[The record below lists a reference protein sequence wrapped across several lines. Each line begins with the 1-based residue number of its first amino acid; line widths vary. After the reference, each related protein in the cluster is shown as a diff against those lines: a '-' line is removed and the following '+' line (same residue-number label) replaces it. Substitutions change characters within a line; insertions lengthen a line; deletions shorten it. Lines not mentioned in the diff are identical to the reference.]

1 MDPRRPPDGSAGPP
15 RARKR
20 FGQHFLSDP
29 RILARIANALVA
41 REGDAIVEV
50 GPGRGALTE
59 ELLARVG
66 PHGRVVAVEVDR
78 DLSAALRLRY
88 TMRPELT
95 LVEGD
100 FLEADLARHVQPPF
114 LLAGNIPYNITTPI
128 LFKALDPPRA
138 ARMVLLVQREVAERI
153 AARPGTRAYGALS
166 ANVQAVAAV
175 EVLFRVAA
183 GAFSPPPT
191 VESAVIRITPRP
203 DPVVAPAEEAA
214 YRSLVQALFSF
225 RRKQL
230 VRALR
235 EALGLAPAEASGLV
249 ARAGLNPAARPEV
262 LSPADFATLLRARTP

>member
-1 MDPRRPPDGSAGPP
+1 MDRRPRRESPGAH

-20 FGQHFLSDP
+20 FGQHFLTDP
-29 RILARIANALVA
+29 RILARIANALAA
-41 REGDAIVEV
+41 RDGDTVLEV

-66 PHGRVVAVEVDR
+66 PAGHVVAVEVDR

-88 TMRPELT
+88 AMRPELT

-100 FLEADLARHVQPPF
+100 FLQADLTAHVRAPF

-138 ARMVLLVQREVAERI
+138 ARMVMLVQREVAERI
-153 AARPGTRAYGALS
+153 AARAGTRAYGALS
-166 ANVQAVAAV
+166 ANVQAVATV

-183 GAFSPPPT
+183 GAFSPPPK

-203 DPVVAPAEEAA
+203 DPVVTPAEEPAF
-214 YRSLVQALFSF
+214 RDFVQALFSF

-235 EALGLAPAEASGLV
+235 EALDLAPAASADLV
-249 ARAGLNPAARPEV
+249 ARAGLDPTARPEV
-262 LSPADFATLLRARTP
+262 LSPADFATLLRARSA

>member
-1 MDPRRPPDGSAGPP
+1 MASAPPSDGFPAAP

-20 FGQHFLSDP
+20 FGQHFLADP
-29 RILARIANALVA
+29 RILGRIANALAVDA
-41 REGDAIVEV
+41 GDTVLEV

-66 PHGRVVAVEVDR
+66 PRGRVVAVEVDR

-88 TMRPELT
+88 AARPELT
-95 LVEGD
+95 LVQGD
-100 FLEADLARHVQPPF
+100 FLETDLTAYVRPPF

-128 LFKALDPPRA
+128 VFKALTPPRA

-153 AARPGTRAYGALS
+153 AAHPGTRAYGALS
-166 ANVQAVAAV
+166 VNVQAVATV

-183 GAFSPPPT
+183 GAFSPPPR
-191 VESAVIRITPRP
+191 VESAVVRITARP
-203 DPVVAPAEEAA
+203 DAVVVPAEETA
-214 YRSLVQALFSF
+214 YRDLVQTLFSF

-235 EALGLAPAEASGLV
+235 EALGVTPGVAKALV
-249 ARAGLNPAARPEV
+249 ERAGLPPAARPEV
-262 LSPADFATLLRARTP
+262 LSPADFATLLRARGD

>member
-1 MDPRRPPDGSAGPP
+1 VDSRPPRDEPP
-15 RARKR
+15 RLPPARKR
-20 FGQHFLSDP
+20 FGQHFLTDP
-29 RILARIANALVA
+29 RILGRIANALAV
-41 REGDAIVEV
+41 REGDTVLEV

-66 PHGRVVAVEVDR
+66 PAGRVVAVEVDR

-88 TMRPELT
+88 ATRPELT
-95 LVEGD
+95 LLQGD
-100 FLEADLARHVQPPF
+100 FLEMDLAAHVRPPY

-138 ARMVLLVQREVAERI
+138 ERMVMLVQREVADRI

-166 ANVQAVAAV
+166 ANVQAVATV

-183 GAFSPPPT
+183 GAFSPPPK
-191 VESAVIRITPRP
+191 VESAVIRITPRA
-203 DPVVAPAEEAA
+203 DPVVSPAEEPA
-214 YRSLVQALFSF
+214 YRAFVQALFSF

-230 VRALR
+230 VRVLR
-235 EALGLAPAEASGLV
+235 EALGLAPGAAAGLV
-249 ARAGLNPAARPEV
+249 ARAGLDPSARPEV

>member
-1 MDPRRPPDGSAGPP
+1 MDRRPRGESPGPL

-20 FGQHFLSDP
+20 FGQHFLTDP
-29 RILARIANALVA
+29 RILARIANALAA
-41 REGDAIVEV
+41 REGDTVLEV

-66 PHGRVVAVEVDR
+66 PAGRVVAVEVDR

-88 TMRPELT
+88 ATRPELT
-95 LVEGD
+95 LVEAD
-100 FLEADLARHVQPPF
+100 FLQVDLTAHVRAPF

-138 ARMVLLVQREVAERI
+138 ARMVMLVQREVAERI
-153 AARPGTRAYGALS
+153 AARPATRAYGALS
-166 ANVQAVAAV
+166 ANVQAVATV

-183 GAFSPPPT
+183 GAFSPPPQ

-203 DPVVAPAEEAA
+203 DPVVAPAEEPA
-214 YRSLVQALFSF
+214 YRDFVQALFSF

-235 EALGLAPAEASGLV
+235 EALDLAPAASAELV
-249 ARAGLNPAARPEV
+249 ARTGLDPTARPEV
-262 LSPADFATLLRARTP
+262 LSPADFATLLRARRA